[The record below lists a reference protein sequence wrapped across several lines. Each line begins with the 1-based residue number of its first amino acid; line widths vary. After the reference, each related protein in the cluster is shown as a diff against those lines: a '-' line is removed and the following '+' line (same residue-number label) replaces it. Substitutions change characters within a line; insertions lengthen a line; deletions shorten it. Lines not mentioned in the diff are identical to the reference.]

1 MLPLKSIVV
10 PIDFSDFSK
19 ESLGVAKELAKQ
31 HGSEITLIHVVP
43 VIPRLPD
50 SIAIFKEVEYE
61 QELIQGAERKL
72 QQMAA
77 ELQREGVRA
86 STRVGLANDAATEIV
101 REAGLADLIVIATHG
116 LTGWRRLAF
125 GSVAEK
131 VVRTATCPVLF
142 LRAKATTE
150 SHESEAKSAAATK

>member
-1 MLPLKSIVV
+1 M

-19 ESLGVAKELAKQ
+19 ESLDAAKELAKQ
-31 HGSEITLIHVVP
+31 HGAEITLIHVVP

-50 SIAIFKEVEYE
+50 SVAIFKEGEYE
-61 QELIQGAERKL
+61 QELIQRAERKL
-72 QQMAA
+72 QEMVA

-86 STRVGLANDAATEIV
+86 SAKVGLANDAASEIV
-101 REAGLADLIVIATHG
+101 REAELADLIVIATHG

-131 VVRTATCPVLF
+131 VVRTANGPVLF

-150 SHESEAKSAAATK
+150 SHESEAKSVAATK